1 LHGIVSETFDSSRD
15 SHQTSLLLVNY
26 LEQLTYGEANRV
38 VSGNSHLS
46 GERAYDASMMALKD
60 RYGDTDVIA
69 SAFIKKGFPS
79 NFITSGVGFLKC
91 LIIASIHVA

>member
-1 LHGIVSETFDSSRD
+1 M
-15 SHQTSLLLVNY
+15 NY

-38 VSGNSHLS
+38 VSGYSHLS

-69 SAFIKKGFPS
+69 STFIKKA
-79 NFITSGVGFLKC
+79 LE
-91 LIIASIHVA
+91 